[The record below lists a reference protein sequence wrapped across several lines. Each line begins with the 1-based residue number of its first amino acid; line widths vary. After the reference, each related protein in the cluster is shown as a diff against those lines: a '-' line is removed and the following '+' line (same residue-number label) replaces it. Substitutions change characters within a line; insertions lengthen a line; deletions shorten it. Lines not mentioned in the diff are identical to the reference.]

1 MKDHIV
7 SRKTMAR
14 LCAEPSPDDGLD
26 PHSRSRIMPGDRHLH
41 CRSQEGPDRKALQL
55 CHQVA
60 ETLEEV
66 LAECGD
72 VVLQALRVLDVEPA
86 PDASRLL
93 VTVAV
98 DATPKAVLDPCS
110 VHDHL
115 VRAVR
120 PPPQRGGRCHHTQ
133 ACAGAGLPSGGKPG
147 RLLLL
152 TAIRRAGVRFASPG
166 SHWLR
171 FNRPSRVRAGLRYW
185 ALRS

>member
-1 MKDHIV
+1 MKDHII
-7 SRKTMAR
+7 SRRTMAR

-26 PHSRSRIMPGDRHLH
+26 RHSRSRIMPAARHLPG
-41 CRSQEGPDRKALQL
+41 RSGEGPDRKALQL

-98 DATPKAVLDPCS
+98 DEPPDDALDPCK

-115 VRAVR
+115 VRASGHLRSEV
-120 PPPQRGGRCHHTQ
+120 
-133 ACAGAGLPSGGKPG
+133 AGAITRKRAPVLVY
-147 RLLLL
+147 RL
-152 TAIRRAGVRFASPG
+152 AANPDAFC
-166 SHWLR
+166 
-171 FNRPSRVRAGLRYW
+171 F
-185 ALRS
+185 

>member
-1 MKDHIV
+1 MISPKNMLGLCSELSEDDGVDPHA
-7 SRKTMAR
+7 SAR
-14 LCAEPSPDDGLD
+14 LGVDARHTRGHARTGL
-26 PHSRSRIMPGDRHLH
+26 
-41 CRSQEGPDRKALQL
+41 DRKALQL

-98 DATPKAVLDPCS
+98 DGLPREKLDLDR

-115 VRAVR
+115 VRASGHLRNEV
-120 PPPQRGGRCHHTQ
+120 
-133 ACAGAGLPSGGKPG
+133 AGAITRKRTPVLVY
-147 RLLLL
+147 RL
-152 TAIRRAGVRFASPG
+152 AAPEF
-166 SHWLR
+166 
-171 FNRPSRVRAGLRYW
+171 
-185 ALRS
+185 

>member
-1 MKDHIV
+1 MKDHII

-41 CRSQEGPDRKALQL
+41 GRPQEGPDRKALQL

-98 DATPKAVLDPCS
+98 DAPPEAVLDPCS

-115 VRAVR
+115 VRASGHLRSEV
-120 PPPQRGGRCHHTQ
+120 
-133 ACAGAGLPSGGKPG
+133 AGAITRKRAPVLVY
-147 RLLLL
+147 RL
-152 TAIRRAGVRFASPG
+152 AANPNACC
-166 SHWLR
+166 
-171 FNRPSRVRAGLRYW
+171 Y
-185 ALRS
+185 

>member
-1 MKDHIV
+1 MKDHII
-7 SRKTMAR
+7 SRRTMAG

-26 PHSRSRIMPGDRHLH
+26 PHSRSRIMPGARHLH
-41 CRSQEGPDRKALQL
+41 GRSGEGPDRKALQL

-93 VTVAV
+93 VTVTV
-98 DATPKAVLDPCS
+98 DAAPDDTLDHGH

-115 VRAVR
+115 VRASGHLRSEV
-120 PPPQRGGRCHHTQ
+120 
-133 ACAGAGLPSGGKPG
+133 AGAITRKRAPVLVY
-147 RLLLL
+147 RL
-152 TAIRRAGVRFASPG
+152 AANPDAFC
-166 SHWLR
+166 
-171 FNRPSRVRAGLRYW
+171 Y
-185 ALRS
+185 